1 MQLMRCG
8 CAALADTLAV
18 IKERDMNIFTFG
30 FTLGIIGCIVVGII
44 ISGGTFGQR
53 CSNYTD
59 SAYQECLIR
68 LSNGGEP

>member
-1 MQLMRCG
+1 MNFMTVFVG
-8 CAALADTLAV
+8 AV
-18 IKERDMNIFTFG
+18 IG
-30 FTLGIIGCIVVGII
+30 FIVVGII

>member
-1 MQLMRCG
+1 MNSMTVFVG
-8 CAALADTLAV
+8 AV
-18 IKERDMNIFTFG
+18 IVMVMSTFVSIF
-30 FTLGIIGCIVVGII
+30 

>member
-1 MQLMRCG
+1 
-8 CAALADTLAV
+8 
-18 IKERDMNIFTFG
+18 MNIFTLG
-30 FTLGIIGCIVVGII
+30 FILGIIVQILVVIIVL
-44 ISGGTFGQR
+44 GGTFGQR

>member
-1 MQLMRCG
+1 MNSMTVFVG
-8 CAALADTLAV
+8 AV
-18 IKERDMNIFTFG
+18 IGMVMITF
-30 FTLGIIGCIVVGII
+30 VGII

>member
-1 MQLMRCG
+1 MMRLGSCNERG
-8 CAALADTLAV
+8 GSMNSMTVFVGAV
-18 IKERDMNIFTFG
+18 IVIVMSIFVSIFT
-30 FTLGIIGCIVVGII
+30 
-44 ISGGTFGQR
+44 SGGTFGQR

>member
-1 MQLMRCG
+1 MRLNNLTDNARG
-8 CAALADTLAV
+8 DSM
-18 IKERDMNIFTFG
+18 IKGDSFIISF
-30 FTLGIIGCIVVGII
+30 IIGFILVLVGGVIMTIVV
-44 ISGGTFGQR
+44 SGGTFGQR

>member
-1 MQLMRCG
+1 MSKG
-8 CAALADTLAV
+8 D
-18 IKERDMNIFTFG
+18 IFILVFIFG
-30 FTLGIIGCIVVGII
+30 VVGCIVVSILV
-44 ISGGTFGQR
+44 SGGTFGQR

>member
-1 MQLMRCG
+1 MNSEKMMR
-8 CAALADTLAV
+8 LV
-18 IKERDMNIFTFG
+18 SFTVG
-30 FTLGIIGCIVVGII
+30 GVIGCIVVGII